1 MQTVKLIV
9 VLSTAASSCSLLCL
23 LRNMYCT
30 PPCNAIGTTS
40 NRHHREW
47 PMCTQYGL
55 TQPTM
60 LDRSAGKMMQLNVKG
75 QNQKYDQT

>member
-1 MQTVKLIV
+1 MQTVKVLV
-9 VLSTAASSCSLLCL
+9 VLSTAASSCSLLYK
-23 LRNMYCT
+23 LRIMYYT
-30 PPCNAIGTTS
+30 PPCYAIGPTW
-40 NRHHREW
+40 NRHHRQW
-47 PMCTQYGL
+47 PMCTQHGL

>member
-1 MQTVKLIV
+1 
-9 VLSTAASSCSLLCL
+9 
-23 LRNMYCT
+23 
-30 PPCNAIGTTS
+30 
-40 NRHHREW
+40 
-47 PMCTQYGL
+47 MCTQYGL